1 MLLAHQRDGLLL
13 QQSQDVAAVEID
25 IGIHRGLTKQQRTV
39 DRLGGAEVATVNDCD
54 TQSEHEWSEGLLHT
68 NQIRLFV
75 RDDAPDNKSG
85 SSTGRSTRSGSRT

>member
-13 QQSQDVAAVEID
+13 QQSQDVAAFEID
-25 IGIHRGLTKQQRTV
+25 IGIYRGLTKQQRTV

-54 TQSEHEWSEGLLHT
+54 TQSQHEWSEGLLA

-85 SSTGRSTRSGSRT
+85 SSTGWSTRSGSRT